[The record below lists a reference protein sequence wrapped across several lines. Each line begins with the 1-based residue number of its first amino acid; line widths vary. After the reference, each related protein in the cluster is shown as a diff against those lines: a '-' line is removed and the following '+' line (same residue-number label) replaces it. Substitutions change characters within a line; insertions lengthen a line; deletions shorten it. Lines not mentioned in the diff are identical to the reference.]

1 VDYSPYVYVTYGSKL
16 GKYCARWCRGS
27 VDSDTEGEM
36 MAELVPI
43 PSPGVA
49 AYYGAPG
56 SPLIVLLHD
65 WYGRLPWLEPYA
77 AALAS
82 QGYRVAVPDLYDGV
96 ATVDPES
103 AAALRDGLDTGA
115 ALATIDE
122 LVTEAHLEGSTRVGL
137 VGFSMG
143 GWLAL
148 LHAQGGDA
156 DAVVAYYAT
165 LGTDE
170 QGLIPCAVLLNLAED
185 DEFDPGAEPE
195 SFVARLEDHGTP
207 VTQFVYLG
215 TGHSFAN
222 ASIPATLD
230 NRAAAL
236 AFARTA
242 SFFGKQLV
250 D

>member
-1 VDYSPYVYVTYGSKL
+1 
-16 GKYCARWCRGS
+16 
-27 VDSDTEGEM
+27 

-43 PSPGVA
+43 PLPGVA

-56 SPLIVLLHD
+56 SPLVVMLHD

-82 QGYRVAVPDLYDGV
+82 QGYRVVVPDFYEGF
-96 ATVDPES
+96 ATVDPET
-103 AAALRDGLDTGA
+103 AAGLRDRLDPART
-115 ALATIDE
+115 LAMIDD
-122 LVTEAHLEGSTRVGL
+122 LVAEAHLEGSTKVGL

-165 LGTDE
+165 LGSEE
-170 QGLIPCAVLLNLAED
+170 QGIIPCPVLLNLAED
-185 DEFDPGAEPE
+185 DEFDPGAEPD

-222 ASIPATLD
+222 ASIAATLD

-242 SFFGKQLV
+242 SFFDKQLV

>member
-1 VDYSPYVYVTYGSKL
+1 
-16 GKYCARWCRGS
+16 
-27 VDSDTEGEM
+27 

-49 AYYGAPG
+49 VYFGVPG
-56 SPLIVLLHD
+56 SPLVVIAHD
-65 WYGRLPWLEPYA
+65 WYGRLPWVAPYA
-77 AALAS
+77 EALAS
-82 QGYRVAVPDLYDGV
+82 RGYRVVVPDFYGGF
-96 ATVDPES
+96 ATVDAET
-103 AAALRDGLDTGA
+103 AAELRDGLHPGD
-115 ALATIDE
+115 ALAIIDE
-122 LVTEAHLEGSTRVGL
+122 LVAEAHLEGSTRVGL

-156 DAVVAYYAT
+156 DAVVSYYAT
-165 LGTDE
+165 LGLE
-170 QGLIPCAVLLNLAED
+170 EHGIIPCPVLLNLAEN
-185 DEFDPGAEPE
+185 DEFTPGAEPA

-207 VTQFVYLG
+207 VTEFVYLG
-215 TGHSFAN
+215 TEHSFAN
-222 ASIPATLD
+222 ASIAATLD

-242 SFFGKQLV
+242 SFFDKHLA

>member
-1 VDYSPYVYVTYGSKL
+1 
-16 GKYCARWCRGS
+16 
-27 VDSDTEGEM
+27 

-49 AYYGAPG
+49 LYYGLAG
-56 SPLIVLLHD
+56 SPLIIIAHD
-65 WYGRLPWLEPYA
+65 WYGRLPWLDPYA
-77 AALAS
+77 QALAS
-82 QGYRVAVPDLYDGV
+82 QGYRVVVPDFYGGF
-96 ATVDPES
+96 ATVDAES
-103 AAALRDGLDTGA
+103 AASLRDGLDTGV
-115 ALATIDE
+115 ALELIDD
-122 LVTEAHLEGSTRVGL
+122 LVAEARLEGSTRVGTI
-137 VGFSMG
+137 GFSMG

-165 LGTDE
+165 LGVE
-170 QGLIPCAVLLNLAED
+170 EHGIIPCPVLLNLAEN
-185 DEFDPGAEPE
+185 DEFTPGDEPE

-207 VTQFVYLG
+207 VTEFIYLG

-222 ASIPATLD
+222 ASIGAALD

-242 SFFGKQLV
+242 SFFDKHLV

>member
-1 VDYSPYVYVTYGSKL
+1 
-16 GKYCARWCRGS
+16 
-27 VDSDTEGEM
+27 

-43 PSPGVA
+43 PSAGVA
-49 AYYGAPG
+49 VYYGLPG
-56 SPLIVLLHD
+56 SPLVIVAHD

-77 AALAS
+77 SALAS
-82 QGYRVAVPDLYDGV
+82 QGYRVVVPDFYGGF
-96 ATVDPES
+96 ATVDTES
-103 AAALRDGLDTGA
+103 AAGLRDELDTGQ
-115 ALATIDE
+115 ALRILDD
-122 LVTEAHLEGSTRVGL
+122 LVAEARLEGTTRVGL

-165 LGTDE
+165 LGTE
-170 QGLIPCAVLLNLAED
+170 EHGIIPCPVLLNLAEN
-185 DEFDPGAEPE
+185 DEFSPGAEPE

-207 VTQFVYLG
+207 VTEFVYLG
-215 TGHSFAN
+215 TEHSFAN
-222 ASIPATLD
+222 ASIAATLD

-242 SFFGKQLV
+242 SFFDTHLA